1 MLFVITFSYILL
13 KWIALDEANTR
24 TAVLTQELT
33 KLQKVISKSKKA
45 SEVSL
50 LVKVRHRV
58 VVWCR
63 TLNTSNINYQIYWN
77 KSFQWYVCLIS
88 CSIYNKLHE
97 GKWNPS
103 KKITISR
110 RGFPITKPIT
120 VRRTFKGKGNIK
132 IFLWWIIKLIYFEQK
147 WRPLNAHISCP
158 TCLSNELAPL
168 ASGTDPLMIGFAT
181 NCTWQVE
188 SKIPF
193 WL

>member
-63 TLNTSNINYQIYWN
+63 TLNTSNI
-77 KSFQWYVCLIS
+77 L
-88 CSIYNKLHE
+88 
-97 GKWNPS
+97 
-103 KKITISR
+103 
-110 RGFPITKPIT
+110 
-120 VRRTFKGKGNIK
+120 
-132 IFLWWIIKLIYFEQK
+132 IIKYVRIKLFNAIY
-147 WRPLNAHISCP
+147 
-158 TCLSNELAPL
+158 
-168 ASGTDPLMIGFAT
+168 
-181 NCTWQVE
+181 V
-188 SKIPF
+188 
-193 WL
+193 